1 MFADNLIF
9 GASLDSLMAVIALV
23 ALWFLFKESR
33 NTEKEDKKKRG
44 R

>member
-33 NTEKEDKKKRG
+33 NSDEEEKEKRG

>member
-1 MFADNLIF
+1 MFADNLVL
-9 GASLDSLMAVIALV
+9 GASLDTIMTVIALV